1 MDVLSEKEY
10 LIVKAE
16 QICKTVLRGEID
28 RQDMFVFA
36 HFVKIYLEKKM
47 QPTINEIRSG
57 NNGKQQTTDTK

>member
-10 LIVKAE
+10 LIAKAE

-36 HFVKIYLEKKM
+36 HFVKIYLEKEM
-47 QPTINEIRSG
+47 QTTINEIRSEK
-57 NNGKQQTTDTK
+57 NGKQQTTDTK